1 MDLSIASS
9 PDSTSFATLTV
20 VTDPYVHAQNYQQ
33 NYTAVI
39 VSIHNYTTVI
49 VSIHNYTTVIVSICK
64 TTRLSL

>member
-9 PDSTSFATLTV
+9 PESMSFVTLTV
-20 VTDPYVHAQNYQQ
+20 VTDPYVHAQNHQQ

-49 VSIHNYTTVIVSICK
+49 VSASK
-64 TTRLSL
+64 STRL